1 MRCFLF
7 GCGWFHLLLYPPSI
21 CAPADDRISFLLC
34 LILFHRVYLCHIFS
48 IHTSIDGHL
57 GWVHTLGTLSAVFLP
72 HSAYACLFFFI
83 SHSVALTHTLAYSI
97 ECSPF
102 LHSLTSTCYLPT
114 YILLHNRENR
124 NVQVKC
130 LTTGVQPV
138 STFRGAFHSNVA
150 SHGENT
156 ASKECFLHIPLPHA
170 VYVTQIPIHK
180 TSLIYWDI

>member
-1 MRCFLF
+1 MWLISFAVISS
-7 GCGWFHLLLYPPSI
+7 FHLCSRRWQHFFPFVPDTISSSISTPHLLYP
-21 CAPADDRISFLLC
+21 
-34 LILFHRVYLCHIFS
+34 HIDWWTPWLS
-48 IHTSIDGHL
+48 PHL
-57 GWVHTLGTLSAVFLP
+57 GYFECCISSKHM
-72 HSAYACLFFFI
+72 HACLSSFPI
-83 SHSVALTHTLAYSI
+83 VVALTPTLAYSI

-170 VYVTQIPIHK
+170 VYVTQIPIYK
-180 TSLIYWDI
+180 TSLIFWDI